1 MSPSSVLLAYYSLK
15 HVSTEAFVLRESGVS
30 CLYGLKLRVTSVAL
44 SPDGQRLAYSSNEKE
59 IPLWQ
64 VESSGADTMVD
75 TLPIDVPS
83 PTRRLSISPDSQY
96 IARASDQGVDIW
108 SVADKMVIRRLGNDA
123 GDVTSVCFSADG
135 RLLARAEIR
144 ALACSRDGRY
154 ILSSSET
161 TNEITLWDV
170 ATKEKLQIIE
180 APGPTQLLRLS
191 EDQRYVLTERGAF
204 PISGASAP
212 GQDGSS
218 APATVECPAF
228 LAVRDNWIVTGARR
242 RLWLPPEY
250 RGVWALHGRVFDIGS
265 KLGRVLKFV
274 LRE

>member
-1 MSPSSVLLAYYSLK
+1 M
-15 HVSTEAFVLRESGVS
+15 TRE
-30 CLYGLKLRVTSVAL
+30 T
-44 SPDGQRLAYSSNEKE
+44 
-59 IPLWQ
+59 
-64 VESSGADTMVD
+64 
-75 TLPIDVPS
+75 
-83 PTRRLSISPDSQY
+83 
-96 IARASDQGVDIW
+96 
-108 SVADKMVIRRLGNDA
+108 
-123 GDVTSVCFSADG
+123 VTSVCFSADG
-135 RLLARAEIR
+135 RLLARAESDIWSKISLTDITAPGHGFCGFIVTSYRDPVR
-144 ALACSRDGRY
+144 ALACSRDSRY

-170 ATKEKLQIIE
+170 TTKEKLQIIE

-250 RGVWALHGRVFDIGS
+250 RGVWALHGRVLYIGS